1 MIADDMSN
9 YDEEGTSLYAILPIL
24 LLWAVTRYTY
34 LQNALRDWARHVKSR
49 TQKLKEC
56 VDRRALIQTVSGCL
70 RHCQEEESIIDPNS
84 RKRIFH
90 LSSWT
95 KPEVCS

>member
-56 VDRRALIQTVSGCL
+56 VDRRAYKLCL
-70 RHCQEEESIIDPNS
+70 GAYVTAR
-84 RKRIFH
+84 RKR
-90 LSSWT
+90 
-95 KPEVCS
+95 V